1 MYELI
6 DAVPGDTERSLQKDI
21 HPGDGRAHEPVR
33 MWTVAPNGRAD
44 LPTAEIL
51 ADCAGN
57 AGAQYPRYLSAWRAD
72 TDHYIDDDDL
82 VPPVTAHA
90 CEPAANG
97 QQFALSRMHGQH
109 TLDWAI
115 EHINHWQVEATVPLA
130 NVPTDLVL
138 NIPATGSAPVA
149 LCHAHALAHDGA
161 RVDAH
166 QRTQVTALAG
176 SHVTIHP
183 GACVDR
189 RPGSQTHVSADQPG
203 GRTAGTALR
212 RSHTGLER

>member
-6 DAVPGDTERSLQKDI
+6 DALPGDTEWSLQKDI
-21 HPGDGRAHEPVR
+21 HLGEGPVREPVR
-33 MWTVAPNGRAD
+33 MWSVTPTGRAD

-51 ADCAGN
+51 ADCADN
-57 AGAQYPRYLSAWRAD
+57 AGAQYPGYLSAWRAD

-90 CEPAANG
+90 CEPPASG
-97 QQFALSRMHGQH
+97 QQVTLGRMHGQH

-115 EHINHWQVEATVPLA
+115 EHVNHWHVKATVPLA
-130 NVPTDLVL
+130 NVSSDVVL
-138 NIPATGSAPVA
+138 NIPATGCATVA
-149 LCHAHALAHDGA
+149 LCHAHAIAHDGA

-189 RPGSQTHVSADQPG
+189 RPGSQTDISADQPDG
-203 GRTAGTALR
+203 PTAGPALR
-212 RSHTGLER
+212 RSRTCLER